1 MNKKNA
7 KIYIFFIFQLIIG
20 MIWSLILNT
29 EDTQDEEKQKH
40 KQQLEVKTKP
50 TYILCRNRKG
60 HHNTNS
66 ERKDTK

>member
-1 MNKKNA
+1 MLENTEGEIKKVNPEKLA
-7 KIYIFFIFQLIIG
+7 
-20 MIWSLILNT
+20 T

-66 ERKDTK
+66 EHKDTK